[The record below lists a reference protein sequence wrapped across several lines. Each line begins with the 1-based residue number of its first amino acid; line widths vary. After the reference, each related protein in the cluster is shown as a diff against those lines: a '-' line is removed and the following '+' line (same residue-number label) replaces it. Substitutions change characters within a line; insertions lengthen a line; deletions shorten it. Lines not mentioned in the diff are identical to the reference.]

1 MAEKTAEWIDKKMTL
16 SDMIMNEEV
25 NKESTFGSWVVKIDV
40 WLNTDRAKE
49 HLVYLKYMLLLIL
62 SVNVSVTNYSK
73 IIQLAWINYL

>member
-1 MAEKTAEWIDKKMTL
+1 MAEKTAEWIDKKMNL

-49 HLVYLKYMLLLIL
+49 HLVNL
-62 SVNVSVTNYSK
+62 
-73 IIQLAWINYL
+73 